1 MGNEAFLIKNGVSEG
16 HVISRKEV
24 ISHNKTFFM
33 ENKLSVGDGISREE
47 LLFNYN

>member
-47 LLFNYN
+47 LLFSYN